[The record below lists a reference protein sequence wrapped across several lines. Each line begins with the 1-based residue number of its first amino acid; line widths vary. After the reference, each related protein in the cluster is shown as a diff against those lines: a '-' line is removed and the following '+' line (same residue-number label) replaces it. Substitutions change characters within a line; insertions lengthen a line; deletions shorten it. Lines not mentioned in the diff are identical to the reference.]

1 MLKYKPMA
9 DLFDQALEQ
18 DIAHSAPLADRLR
31 PESLDDY
38 VGQESVVGPNTILRR
53 AIANDELFSMIL
65 WGAPGSGKTTLAR
78 IIAGQTKAVFVA
90 LSGVLS
96 SKDDLLKAVVA
107 AQERRKFKKL
117 RTILFVD
124 EIHRWNK
131 AQQDALLPYVETGVV
146 TLIGATTENPSFEV
160 ISPLLSRCQV
170 VVLERL
176 QPESLATIVTRAL
189 HDKHRG
195 YGKEKVDLESK
206 AMELL
211 TTAANGDARTALNI
225 LELCYKATPVKNGE
239 RTITP
244 TTVAEA
250 YQQPNLRY
258 DKKGEEHYNIIS
270 AFIKSMRGSQPDA
283 TLYWLG
289 RMIEAGEDSLFIARR
304 MVIFASEDVSM
315 ADTHA
320 LPLAVACMQACDM
333 IGYPECR
340 ITLAHVAV
348 YLATCPKSNETYVAL
363 GQAMDDVKTHLNAPV
378 PLNLRNAP
386 TKLMK
391 ELGYHRGYKYSH
403 DHPGQAGDQQY
414 LPDELKNAVYY
425 HPKRNPFRTT

>member
-1 MLKYKPMA
+1 MA
-9 DLFDQALEQ
+9 DLFDQGLES
-18 DIAHSAPLADRLR
+18 DIAGSAPLADRLR

-38 VGQESVVGPNTILRR
+38 VGQERVVGPGTILRR
-53 AIANDELFSMIL
+53 AIENDELFSMIL

-78 IIAGQTKAVFVA
+78 IIAGQTKSVFVP

-96 SKDDLLKAVVA
+96 SKDDVLTAVAA

-117 RTILFVD
+117 RTVLFVD

-131 AQQDALLPYVETGVV
+131 AQQDALLPYVENGVV

-160 ISPLLSRCQV
+160 IAPLLSRCQV
-170 VVLERL
+170 IVLERL
-176 QPESLATIVTRAL
+176 EPEVLKTIVNRAL
-189 HDKHRG
+189 TDTTRG
-195 YGKEKVDLESK
+195 YGKEKVVLEPK
-206 AMELL
+206 AIELL
-211 TTAANGDARTALNI
+211 TSAANGDARTALNI
-225 LELCYKATPVKNGE
+225 LELCYKATSVQNGE
-239 RTITP
+239 RTITLQ
-244 TTVAEA
+244 TVAEA
-250 YQQPNLRY
+250 YQKPNLRY
-258 DKKGEEHYNIIS
+258 DKTGEEHYNIIS

-289 RMIEAGEDSLFIARR
+289 RMMEAGEDPLFIARR

-315 ADTHA
+315 ADTQA
-320 LPLAVACMQACDM
+320 LPLAVAGMQACDM
-333 IGYPECR
+333 IGYPECK
-340 ITLAHVAV
+340 ITLSHVAV

-363 GQAMDDVKTHLNAPV
+363 GKAMEDVKKSLNQAV

-403 DHPGQAGDQQY
+403 DHQGSEGDQQY
-414 LPDELKNAVYY
+414 LPDTLKDAVYY
-425 HPKRNPFRTT
+425 QPKRNPFRP